1 MPIGAR
7 ALGLVG
13 GGGERGIGFRFPNN
27 SGITYSGLVTGGNT
41 TTFNNLVDGNLT
53 SWVGD
58 SNGADNNSITIVFY
72 NISPVVRF
80 NLLRVYINSA
90 FPSGG
95 VSAGRWNQVAVEG
108 SNDTTNGTNGTWT
121 TIGWDD
127 GTTLKDLSSP
137 QDQWVNYPFNNVAP
151 YAAYRFRQ
159 TNIEQYVSIHEIEL
173 IAR

>member
-1 MPIGAR
+1 MLIGAR
-7 ALGLVG
+7 NFGLIG
-13 GGGERGIGFRFPNN
+13 GAAERGIGFRFLNN
-27 SGITYSGLVTGGNT
+27 SGIGYSGLITGGNT
-41 TTFNNLVDGNLT
+41 PTFANLVDGNLT
-53 SWVGD
+53 NWVGD
-58 SNGADNNSITIVFY
+58 SSGADNNSITVVLY
-72 NISPVVRF
+72 GISPAVRF

-121 TIGWDD
+121 NIGWDD
-127 GTTLKDLSSP
+127 GTTLKDLSVP

-159 TNIEQYVSIHEIEL
+159 TNIEQYISIHEIEL